1 MGGIVTSSTRRSD
14 RPVFSAGLALVL
26 ANVIP
31 LVGAVFWGWSIL
43 EIVALYWAENLV
55 IGFYTVLRILL
66 VRPPEGKGLLVVAN
80 LFAAVFFT
88 VHYGMFCL
96 VHGVFVF
103 SLLGR
108 DASVIENFPSLRA
121 AGTVFQGGTLLAL
134 AALVAS
140 HGVSF
145 VRNYLFGREYR
156 DTTVNDQMFSPYP
169 RIVVL
174 HVAILFGAFAIQA
187 LGSPVFLLVLLVIGK
202 TILDLVLHRR
212 EHRKRG

>member
-1 MGGIVTSSTRRSD
+1 
-14 RPVFSAGLALVL
+14 
-26 ANVIP
+26 
-31 LVGAVFWGWSIL
+31 
-43 EIVALYWAENLV
+43 
-55 IGFYTVLRILL
+55 
-66 VRPPEGKGLLVVAN
+66 
-80 LFAAVFFT
+80 
-88 VHYGMFCL
+88 MFCL

-108 DASVIENFPSLRA
+108 DASVIENFPSLERGGA
-121 AGTVFQGGTLLAL
+121 VFQGGTLLAL

-145 VRNYLFGREYR
+145 VRNYLLGREYR

-187 LGSPVFLLVLLVIGK
+187 LGSPVFLLVLLVIGENDH
-202 TILDLVLHRR
+202 DLVLHRR